1 MRWLMM
7 PVLLVWAVAAWSA
20 PPTLTL
26 VSENDWYPYAAE
38 RQGEARGLSVD
49 IIRAAYA
56 AVGVQVHFKVMSYAR
71 CMELLDLG
79 EEIGCFNTP
88 DDKAIR
94 QRQRLPR
101 HALDSNPAYV
111 YVRADFPRD
120 AMTLEELDG
129 KGVGLV
135 NGYRYGDA
143 FMQDP
148 MILHEYSA
156 SDLLNLKKLA
166 AGRLDYIVLYE
177 RVARYL
183 MGQYGKDLGIQIK
196 PVTPIG
202 DIDIYLSFSAVHP
215 RAAEAMQLFDQ
226 GMDVLQRT
234 GRYAQILD
242 EWDRKLV
249 EGVAAN

>member
-1 MRWLMM
+1 MRWLVMA
-7 PVLLVWAVAAWSA
+7 VLLGLTASAWSA

-49 IIRAAYA
+49 IVRAAYA
-56 AVGVQVHFKVMSYAR
+56 AVGVQVKFKVMSYAR

-88 DDKAIR
+88 DDQAIR
-94 QRQRLPR
+94 QRQRLPN

-111 YVRADFPRD
+111 YVRDDFPAD
-120 AMTLEELDG
+120 KVSLAALEG
-129 KGVGLV
+129 QTVGLV

-143 FMQDP
+143 FMQDSH
-148 MILHEYSA
+148 ILHEFSA

-166 AGRLDYIVLYE
+166 AGRLQYIVLYD

-183 MGQYGKDLGIQIK
+183 MGQYGQDLGIRIK

-202 DIDIYLSFSAVHP
+202 NIDIYVSFSAIHP

-226 GMDVLQRT
+226 GMEVLQRS
-234 GRYAQILD
+234 GQYARILD
-242 EWDRKLV
+242 QWDHKMMQGMAV
-249 EGVAAN
+249 N